1 MSDCADKERLK
12 CLLNA
17 GLELRKKLFACH
29 EATEESRTLGGE
41 LLRIAGAARTM
52 AVQLQHAHGQ
62 ACAMELQLA
71 ARVWA
76 MSCLLFFFHSY
87 AHAHIGDDDCDDDAN
102 TMNIDEES
110 NTEDEKTVER
120 ELEVVQGIAK
130 NYGDVNLVLRLLE
143 LKALL
148 YNYTAETW
156 KEVRVDELAV
166 AIGGRTG
173 QRVVSLVGA
182 YWRLIEAAN
191 ISLVQ
196 ATVRFNEAE
205 KKRRE
210 EALLAG
216 QCETAQREGERLE
229 SDEQARLRQVLLE
242 YNLKCWNEI
251 EWLREN
257 NSRTPPAPDTTGTT
271 TTATTTAT
279 TTGAVVARVDYEEFL
294 RRYHVPVYG
303 VCVFVGT
310 TLANPYISEWKQRD
324 VAASLRAFAT
334 AIRVAELTHDDER
347 LCTAVAFRVRAYY
360 GRAPAAEQEQMV
372 AELRRL
378 QETKQPQ
385 GSDVRDLLDDIEKQR
400 ASFGAGDTEQAKALQ
415 QRLMQQFQQL
425 QQMDQI
431 HK

>member
-1 MSDCADKERLK
+1 
-12 CLLNA
+12 
-17 GLELRKKLFACH
+17 
-29 EATEESRTLGGE
+29 
-41 LLRIAGAARTM
+41 
-52 AVQLQHAHGQ
+52 
-62 ACAMELQLA
+62 
-71 ARVWA
+71 
-76 MSCLLFFFHSY
+76 
-87 AHAHIGDDDCDDDAN
+87 
-102 TMNIDEES
+102 MNIDEES